1 MDNAL
6 ILSFDESE
14 SSAPESADLGQR
26 ERERIQAFSAGTVDE
41 SMLSEKEKQIIED
54 FVSRIDLENVAQTA
68 DYGLAAQQ
76 KISDFSVSVLSKVRT
91 TDLGDIGQSL
101 RALTVA
107 LDSTIEP
114 EKKGILK
121 AFQKAK
127 KGVDSL
133 RANYA
138 KAEVNVDKIE
148 HDLRI
153 HQKVLGQD
161 IEMYQQMFDLN
172 LRYCKE
178 ITMYI
183 IAGKKALEQT
193 RQGKLQEM
201 KSQANK
207 SGLQEDAQSYR
218 DLDDLCTRFEK
229 KLNDLELT
237 RVISIQTAPQI
248 RLLQN
253 NAREMKDKIQS
264 SLANTIPLWRNQL
277 VLALGIEHSRRA
289 AEAQMELSDRTNR
302 LLAMNAET
310 LHMATV
316 EAAKATEKPIVEI
329 ETLQKCNTELIN
341 SVSDVIRIHEENRE
355 KREQARQELV
365 RIEEELKRTLLG
377 EIGSPNNNM
386 TDFGYKL

>member
-1 MDNAL
+1 MDNEL

-14 SSAPESADLGQR
+14 SSTRESTNLGQT
-26 ERERIQAFSAGTVDE
+26 ETEQLYAFSAGTVDE
-41 SMLSEKEKQIIED
+41 SMLSEKEKQIIEE
-54 FVSRIDLENVAQTA
+54 FVSRIDLENVVQTA

-107 LDSTIEP
+107 LDSTLEP

-127 KGVDSL
+127 KSVDSL

-148 HDLRI
+148 HDLRT
-153 HQKVLGQD
+153 HQKVLSQD
-161 IEMYQQMFDLN
+161 IDMYQQMFSLN

-178 ITMYI
+178 VTMYI

-193 RQGKLQEM
+193 RQGKLQAM
-201 KSQANK
+201 KTQANK
-207 SGLQEDAQSYR
+207 SGRQEDAQSYR

-253 NAREMKDKIQS
+253 NAREMMDKIQS

-289 AEAQMELSDRTNR
+289 TEAQNELSDRTNR

-316 EAAKATEKPIVEI
+316 EATKAAEKPIIEI
-329 ETLQKCNTELIN
+329 ETLQRCNTELIN

-355 KREQARQELV
+355 KREQARKELV

-377 EIGSPNNNM
+377 EIQENR
-386 TDFGYKL
+386 F

>member
-207 SGLQEDAQSYR
+207 SGIQEDAQSYR

-237 RVISIQTAPQI
+237 RVISIQSAPQI

-377 EIGSPNNNM
+377 EKRLPN
-386 TDFGYKL
+386 YKMVAD